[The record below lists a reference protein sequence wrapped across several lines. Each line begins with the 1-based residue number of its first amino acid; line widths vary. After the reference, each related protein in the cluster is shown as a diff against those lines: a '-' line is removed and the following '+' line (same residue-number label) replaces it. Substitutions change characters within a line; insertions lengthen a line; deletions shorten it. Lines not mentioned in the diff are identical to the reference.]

1 MARLRDII
9 HILEEAETILLEWG
23 ERETRWIP
31 PTDLFVTQGY
41 VWVTFEI
48 PGVSEN
54 DLSISVSPTMV
65 YIQGVRKAP
74 EEFRQGVTFYNLEIP
89 YGAFERRVILPCPI
103 DPTNLQFKFERGILT
118 LRLTKK
124 EKRVKILE
132 IK

>member
-1 MARLRDII
+1 VIR
-9 HILEEAETILLEWG
+9 ILEEAETLLLEWG
-23 ERETRWIP
+23 ERETRWTP

-48 PGVSEN
+48 PGVSED
-54 DLSISVSPTMV
+54 DLSISISPTMV
-65 YIQGVRKAP
+65 YIQGVRRAP
-74 EEFRQGVTFYNLEIP
+74 EEFSQGITFYNLEIP
-89 YGAFERRVILPCPI
+89 YGAFERKVTLPCPI

-132 IK
+132 IE